1 MLRDFKSLF
10 SWPAKEKPLLKTAA
24 ETINESAACKK
35 AAALEEKESAINMYL
50 KFVQDAEGKTAMQA
64 ELQKT
69 LDGMIKERDIFS
81 KKGQELVINVE
92 RMKEAQQ
99 KQVADWA
106 ERMGKWKVNGNAEAE
121 KATKRKGALQEQI
134 QIATKALADLQEA
147 ETENKQKWAEELVV
161 QTKWHKEKLAEWQT
175 RINSVVNVP
184 SEAIPPTPS
193 LQLDDAKEDSDYDL
207 ETEWI
212 PSDAPKLVPP
222 NEGESEWLSQLW
234 ARLQIW
240 NRNSKASVLYR
251 ELAGP
256 GECGV
261 MAIKSLL
268 GDKFWDSMYGQREV
282 MEYDIVPLQLKFL
295 LTFILGALTKDIIKH
310 ATHAEKVTA
319 AEAAFLSY
327 KIKNVHSR
335 KKEKATSN
343 TSVMK
348 VAQAR
353 TLK

>member
-1 MLRDFKSLF
+1 MEVDEQPFTDGLEGAEKKKLGIPFKVQRDFKSLF

-106 ERMGKWKVNGNAEAE
+106 ERMEKWKVNGNAEAA
-121 KATKRKGALQEQI
+121 KAEKRKGALQEQI

-161 QTKWHKEKLAEWQT
+161 QMKWHEEKLAEWQT

-184 SEAIPPTPS
+184 SEVIPPTPS
-193 LQLDDAKEDSDYDL
+193 
-207 ETEWI
+207 
-212 PSDAPKLVPP
+212 PP
-222 NEGESEWLSQLW
+222 PFSWTT
-234 ARLQIW
+234 R
-240 NRNSKASVLYR
+240 RR
-251 ELAGP
+251 TP
-256 GECGV
+256 
-261 MAIKSLL
+261 
-268 GDKFWDSMYGQREV
+268 
-282 MEYDIVPLQLKFL
+282 
-295 LTFILGALTKDIIKH
+295 TT
-310 ATHAEKVTA
+310 T
-319 AEAAFLSY
+319 
-327 KIKNVHSR
+327 SR
-335 KKEKATSN
+335 RSGF
-343 TSVMK
+343 
-348 VAQAR
+348 QAMR
-353 TLK
+353 RS